1 MKKNNIPFIPVGI
14 SSLLITF
21 LILCLA
27 VFSVLSL
34 SSAVAE
40 QKLSQKTADHI
51 LEYYTASNTA
61 NDTLAAIDE
70 ILAASAA
77 KAQDRDTY
85 FHLIEASLASLP
97 GVQFSVN
104 GKKASVFWNTIVN
117 DSQVLSVSLSIP
129 YPINEGEAL
138 YKIRQWQVI
147 NTADWT
153 PDQSQHVY
161 RRNEKEGK

>member
-40 QKLSQKTADHI
+40 QKLSQKTADHT

-85 FHLIEASLASLP
+85 FHLIEASLP